1 MPPLQGFGVGAAGGG
16 RSGEGES
23 GAGLRARSAVCWVVW
38 SQEPLGATR
47 TLRTSGASIPASG
60 GGRGL
65 ALVPAH
71 FAEDPAETRATAGL
85 PIPPT
90 PPQTA
95 RSGRRGRGVGRSAA
109 TPRPAPRRRR
119 GTASR
124 SGRGARARPPSAG
137 RSAQGSLPSVPR
149 APHPAGSRGLG
160 TRKRGKT
167 VPGAGG
173 RSWGPGAGA
182 GGGWWKCAPV

>member
-1 MPPLQGFGVGAAGGG
+1 MPALQGLQGSGVGAGGAEVWGG
-16 RSGEGES
+16 RVGSGSEGAEGS
-23 GAGLRARSAVCWVVW
+23 ALGRVVPGALW
-38 SQEPLGATR
+38 GATR
-47 TLRTSGASIPASG
+47 TLRTSGASVPASG

-71 FAEDPAETRATAGL
+71 FAEDPAETRAAAGL
-85 PIPPT
+85 PLPPT

-95 RSGRRGRGVGRSAA
+95 RSRRRGRGVRRSTA
-109 TPRPAPRRRR
+109 TPRHAPRRRR

-149 APHPAGSRGLG
+149 APHPAGSRVLG

-173 RSWGPGAGA
+173 RGRGR
-182 GGGWWKCAPV
+182 GG